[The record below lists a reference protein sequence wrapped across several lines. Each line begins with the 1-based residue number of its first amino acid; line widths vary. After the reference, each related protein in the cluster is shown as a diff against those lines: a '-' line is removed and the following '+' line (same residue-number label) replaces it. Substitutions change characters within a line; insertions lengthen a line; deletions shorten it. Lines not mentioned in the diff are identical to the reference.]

1 MCVTNSVNDIISQ
14 NEGLGLGRTITIYNG
29 IDAEFKKLTNTKRS
43 DLLKELNLSIE
54 DKIIG
59 FVANFNWI
67 KGHDVFIQSAQEVA
81 NKLRSIQRRAIN
93 YGKSR
98 DELLSDIGL
107 YIEDMEA
114 LANRIDAKMEQAA

>member
-1 MCVTNSVNDIISQ
+1 M
-14 NEGLGLGRTITIYNG
+14 NG
-29 IDAEFKKLTNTKRS
+29 FD
-43 DLLKELNLSIE
+43 
-54 DKIIG
+54 
-59 FVANFNWI
+59 
-67 KGHDVFIQSAQEVA
+67 IQSATEVA

-114 LANRIDAKMEQAA
+114 LVARIDSRMEQEAA